1 MNDQLHCGHICA
13 AAFLTFSGQLR
24 TTSAE
29 DFHKRER
36 EGGGGER
43 EREGRERE
51 RERERG
57 RERGGTGGQGGKKRE
72 RERERGGGGETIMS
86 AEDNALNTTFRDLG
100 LSKQRRKTE
109 NIEISM

>member
-1 MNDQLHCGHICA
+1 MRKI
-13 AAFLTFSGQLR
+13 FT
-24 TTSAE
+24 
-29 DFHKRER
+29 RE
-36 EGGGGER
+36 
-43 EREGRERE
+43 RERE

-57 RERGGTGGQGGKKRE
+57 GGQGDRGAKRE
-72 RERERGGGGETIMS
+72 REKEREREGGGRETIMS

>member
-36 EGGGGER
+36 DREREGGQGDRGAKREREKER
-43 EREGRERE
+43 EREGG
-51 RERERG
+51 G
-57 RERGGTGGQGGKKRE
+57 R
-72 RERERGGGGETIMS
+72 ETIMS

>member
-13 AAFLTFSGQLR
+13 AAFLAFSGQLR

-36 EGGGGER
+36 RGERGKGVERGRETGTGGER
-43 EREGRERE
+43 EGQGERERE

-57 RERGGTGGQGGKKRE
+57 DRGTGGKERERE
-72 RERERGGGGETIMS
+72 RERERGGE
-86 AEDNALNTTFRDLG
+86 RDHNV
-100 LSKQRRKTE
+100 SRR
-109 NIEISM
+109 

>member
-13 AAFLTFSGQLR
+13 AAFLAFSGQLR

-36 EGGGGER
+36 RGERGKGVERGRETGTGGEREGER
-43 EREGRERE
+43 EREGGQGDRGQRERERE

-57 RERGGTGGQGGKKRE
+57 
-72 RERERGGGGETIMS
+72 GGE
-86 AEDNALNTTFRDLG
+86 RDHNV
-100 LSKQRRKTE
+100 SRR
-109 NIEISM
+109 